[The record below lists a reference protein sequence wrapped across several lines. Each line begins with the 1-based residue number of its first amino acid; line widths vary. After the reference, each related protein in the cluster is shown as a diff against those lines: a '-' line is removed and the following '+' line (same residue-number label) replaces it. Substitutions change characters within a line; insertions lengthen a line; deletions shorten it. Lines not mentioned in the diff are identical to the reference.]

1 MRLWGDINVT
11 LIKEKMTGNLLR
23 WFRHVKKVTEGT
35 SEESRSHDFWP
46 YKKCNSRND
55 AKNK

>member
-35 SEESRSHDFWP
+35 SEESRSHD
-46 YKKCNSRND
+46 
-55 AKNK
+55 